1 VYDLIVIGGGA
12 AGFYGAIHAARMA
25 PGFRVAIFEKSPKF
39 LSKVRISGGGRCNVT
54 HRPMDPEELAGNY
67 PRGNKELIGP
77 FYVHGSAD
85 VVSFFESM
93 GIPLKIE
100 PDGRVFPE
108 SNRSET
114 VIDALLAEAGR
125 LGIELYPSRGVT
137 DFREQSGET
146 VRWEVRA
153 GDRDFSARNLL
164 LAPGSSRPIWRL
176 LKKMGCRIVSPVP
189 SLFTFRIQDDRLEG
203 LQGISTRAEIELLP
217 PGTDATPA
225 AGANMRKLSRQGK
238 LTDEG
243 PMLITHWGLSGPAV
257 LRLSAWGARHF
268 AAVDYRFN
276 IRINWLPDY
285 HKGGLTKLLQTVKAA
300 DGGKVVSRSRA
311 LPVPGRLW
319 QRLVRASGVSDSARW
334 AEVSRAELSDLAG
347 QLSASIF
354 KVNGKSTFKEEFVTA
369 GGLSLKEI
377 DFKSFQIKKY
387 QGLFAAGEILDID
400 AVTGGFNF
408 QNAWTGSYLAAC
420 EMTSRWRNQPST
432 R

>member
-1 VYDLIVIGGGA
+1 
-12 AGFYGAIHAARMA
+12 
-25 PGFRVAIFEKSPKF
+25 
-39 LSKVRISGGGRCNVT
+39 
-54 HRPMDPEELAGNY
+54 MDPEELARNY
-67 PRGNKELIGP
+67 PRGSKELIGP
-77 FYVHGSAD
+77 FYAHASAD

-93 GIPLKIE
+93 GVPLKIE
-100 PDGRVFPE
+100 PDGRVFPQ

-114 VIDALLAEAGR
+114 IIDALLSEVER
-125 LGIELYPSRGVT
+125 LGIELFPSQGVT
-137 DFREQSGET
+137 DFRELSEEAGSWKVT
-146 VRWEVRA
+146 A

-176 LKKMGCRIVSPVP
+176 LREMGCRIVSPVP
-189 SLFTFRIQDDRLEG
+189 SLFTFRIQDERLQG
-203 LQGISTRAEIELLP
+203 LQGISTIAEIELLP
-217 PGTDATPA
+217 PGADATPA

-238 LTDEG
+238 ITDEG

-268 AAVDYRFN
+268 AAVGYRFN

-285 HKGGLTKLLQTVKAA
+285 HKGGLPELLQTVKAA
-300 DGGKVVSRSRA
+300 DGAKVVARSKA

-319 QRLVRASGVSDSARW
+319 QSLVRASGIPEGARW
-334 AEVSRAELSDLAG
+334 AEVSRADLSELAQ

-354 KVNGKSTFKEEFVTA
+354 EVNGKSTYKEEFVTA

-377 DFKSFQIKKY
+377 DFKSFQVKKY

-420 EMTSRWRNQPST
+420 EMASRCQDQPST